1 MPTYSYVLGA
11 SGTPGTS
18 GISALPTLA
27 HETDHSGTGLARI
40 IAQYVPA
47 VRLRSILDILLDGE
61 AIVDGGP
68 LSPTGV
74 QSAEDL
80 LWQLYTE
87 RGLIAVL
94 DGGPAIGEQLDVLGE
109 IVGLERLAIFL
120 GSDDTYRAALSLVVR
135 INKTD
140 CSPDDII
147 ALVSLAQLLAGS
159 TEFVRM
165 DEYYPCAFSTTMS
178 EVPFA
183 NYAAGIWP
191 ILRRAKPAGVRW
203 FFQWT
208 SLDTANTFQYSTE
221 LAATETDVDSGY
233 GDLTLPAPVTG
244 GYYMG
249 LMI

>member
-11 SGTPGTS
+11 SGAPGTS

-27 HETDHSGTGLARI
+27 HETDHSGTGLARV

-94 DGGPAIGEQLDVLGE
+94 DGGPAIGEQLDVIGE

-165 DEYYPCAFSTTMS
+165 DEYYPCAFSTTMGL
-178 EVPFA
+178 VTAAF
-183 NYAAGIWP
+183 AAGIWP

-203 FFQWT
+203 FFQW
-208 SLDTANTFQYSTE
+208 SAYGADDTFQYSTE

-233 GDLTLPAPVTG
+233 GDLTLPVPATG
-244 GYYMG
+244 GHYMG
-249 LMI
+249 LSI